1 LPYFERFALGRY
13 PRFLMILFL
22 VISSKNIFDEA
33 RLIEFLLKGKK
44 LSLLIL
50 FGSLK
55 RCFLILLEK

>member
-1 LPYFERFALGRY
+1 LPYFERFALERY

-44 LSLLIL
+44 KLSLLIL
-50 FGSLK
+50 SGSLK
-55 RCFLILLEK
+55 RCF

>member
-44 LSLLIL
+44 KLSLLIL
-50 FGSLK
+50 SGSLK
-55 RCFLILLEK
+55 RCF